1 MMNGTEYHEGM
12 MVRRKEQKEIRTELA
27 VTSAVLPFINLVKFT
42 NTSGL
47 SFLICFKGT
56 AIIGVLQSLWSLK
69 S

>member
-1 MMNGTEYHEGM
+1 MW
-12 MVRRKEQKEIRTELA
+12 RKQEKEIRTEL
-27 VTSAVLPFINLVKFT
+27 VTSALLLFINSVKFT

-56 AIIGVLQSLWSLK
+56 AIIGVLQCLWSLK